1 MTDLCKLEPPR
12 VAERDPLQNANE
24 ILAESHLQ
32 LRLLPE
38 NVSLTFARGEA
49 FDDRGVGLDAA
60 AVHVPGGKGAYFR
73 LHSILRV
80 QKQDG
85 IEIGQRLV
93 PEQRPTL
100 RLEDAVEPFEERA
113 AEIKFLALFG
123 QDGGG

>member
-1 MTDLCKLEPPR
+1 MGVEFIPHCNMQMRFSQNLTCNIGYYPR
-12 VAERDPLQNANE
+12 T
-24 ILAESHLQ
+24 
-32 LRLLPE
+32 
-38 NVSLTFARGEA
+38 SLTFARREA

-60 AVHVPGGKGAYFR
+60 AVHVPGGKGADFR